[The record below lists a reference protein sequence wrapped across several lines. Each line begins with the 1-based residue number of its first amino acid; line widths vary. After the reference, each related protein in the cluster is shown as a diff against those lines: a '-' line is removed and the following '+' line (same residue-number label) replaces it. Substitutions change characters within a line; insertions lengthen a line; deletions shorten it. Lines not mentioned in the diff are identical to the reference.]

1 MCQCVCVYVGGGGGV
16 GRGAVAGLPW
26 RLTVHGSRSALGHSS
41 EAATPGN

>member
-1 MCQCVCVYVGGGGGV
+1 MTAGSVCVWGGGGG
-16 GRGAVAGLPW
+16 GGGAVAGLSW